1 MRNGE
6 KETKRKMDEETKEDN
21 GEEKGR
27 MEGGEKKKYDTE
39 RGEGGEGVEKKKTVR
54 V

>member
-27 MEGGEKKKYDTE
+27 MEGGEKIYTYMTQRGKKE
-39 RGEGGEGVEKKKTVR
+39 AKE
-54 V
+54 